1 MAERPFLA
9 LPSPQAGTAP
19 PGHGGAAR
27 LRLPTDAQQI
37 STYGPV
43 FKRLR
48 ETLARPGGVMTL
60 RDDPESLA
68 PDRVIVFEIAGRIDT
83 FRDAVAKVPGLELL
97 AEIETEFPADTHF
110 AVVDK
115 RDQDRPDKLITGR
128 FYLAMPNLNAFSQ
141 LLSLWEQ
148 WERTHRLDRGFAPFA
163 NVFRHLHKLRP
174 WGPPDRISDE
184 TIEFWR
190 QESERHPDREVRTEV
205 ELWFAP
211 NARERERV
219 SNRVKTLLDE
229 TGGRLVHEV
238 VISEIAYHGMLVDV
252 PSGEIQK
259 LMTRRGV
266 KLAFADEVMFLRPQ
280 GLMISP
286 AEVEPFDDP
295 SHFVPTLPV
304 ETDAPIAA
312 LLDGVPIP
320 LHSLLKDRLV
330 LDDPDD
336 LQNTTI
342 VAGRVHGTAM
352 ASLILHGDLN
362 AKGPS
367 LGRPLYVRPLLLTT
381 GNGPE
386 ESDKNRLLVDTVHRA
401 VLRMRGSAGEEAAVP
416 AVFLVNLSVGDPRRP
431 FTQMVSPLA
440 RLLDYLADKYA
451 LLFLVSAGNAT
462 TPLTIPGF
470 KDWTKFTAAS
480 PGDREKAVLTGLN
493 AAKHER
499 SILSP
504 AESLN
509 ALTIGAHH
517 HDDISQR
524 RPAGNAVDPFDDR
537 RLPNPSSAL
546 GLGYRRAVKPEI
558 YLPGGCEHLRMK
570 RTGGGVEVGFGA
582 PQRLY
587 GLSAAAP
594 DTSGQGRD
602 DQLALSDGT
611 SSATALATRA
621 AHRIFDALMDPDVPL
636 LLREMDPAYYAVV
649 VKALLVHRAR
659 WNGKAD
665 LLKEICGP
673 ADRRRFDERSEN
685 VIRFL
690 GFGVPDIDQAIECAT
705 NRATLI
711 GFGALKPDQAL
722 IYRVPLPRSLERV
735 TEPRSLTITLAWFSP
750 IKTGHQSYRCVRLEA
765 APLQPTQA
773 LGVERQ
779 DDQPTDNPVKRGTV
793 FHERLY
799 GEKAVPFIDEGYL
812 NLQVWRKEDAG
823 GITDEIRFGIAVS
836 IEAEGAIPIY
846 DEIAQRLRVTPRP

>member
-1 MAERPFLA
+1 
-9 LPSPQAGTAP
+9 
-19 PGHGGAAR
+19 
-27 LRLPTDAQQI
+27 
-37 STYGPV
+37 
-43 FKRLR
+43 
-48 ETLARPGGVMTL
+48 
-60 RDDPESLA
+60 
-68 PDRVIVFEIAGRIDT
+68 
-83 FRDAVAKVPGLELL
+83 
-97 AEIETEFPADTHF
+97 
-110 AVVDK
+110 
-115 RDQDRPDKLITGR
+115 
-128 FYLAMPNLNAFSQ
+128 
-141 LLSLWEQ
+141 
-148 WERTHRLDRGFAPFA
+148 
-163 NVFRHLHKLRP
+163 
-174 WGPPDRISDE
+174 
-184 TIEFWR
+184 
-190 QESERHPDREVRTEV
+190 
-205 ELWFAP
+205 
-211 NARERERV
+211 
-219 SNRVKTLLDE
+219 
-229 TGGRLVHEV
+229 
-238 VISEIAYHGMLVDV
+238 
-252 PSGEIQK
+252 
-259 LMTRRGV
+259 
-266 KLAFADEVMFLRPQ
+266 MFLRPQ
-280 GLMISP
+280 GLLISP
-286 AEVEPFDDP
+286 AEIEPFDDP

-312 LLDGVPIP
+312 LLDGVPME
-320 LHSLLKDRLV
+320 LHSLLRDRLSV
-330 LDDPDD
+330 DDADGLRD
-336 LQNTTI
+336 NAI
-342 VAGRVHGTAM
+342 VARRVHGTAM

-362 AKGPS
+362 AKGPA
-367 LGRPLYVRPLLLTT
+367 LGRPLYVRPVLLATA
-381 GNGPE
+381 NGCE
-386 ESDKNRLLVDTVHRA
+386 QSDANRLLVDTVHRA
-401 VLRMRGSAGEEAAVP
+401 VLRIRGSAGEEAAAP
-416 AVFLVNLSVGDPRRP
+416 TVFLVNLSVGDPRRP

-470 KDWTKFTAAS
+470 RDWTKFTAAS
-480 PGDREKAVLTGLN
+480 PSDREKAVLTGLN

-517 HDDISQR
+517 HDDVGQR
-524 RPAGNAVDPFDDR
+524 RLAVNAVDPFDDR

-570 RTGGGVEVGFGA
+570 RTGGRVEAGFGA

-621 AHRIFDALMDPDVPL
+621 AHRIFDALMDPDVQL
-636 LLREMDPAYYAVV
+636 LLREMDSAYYAVV
-649 VKALLVHRAR
+649 IKALLVHRAR

-690 GFGVPDIDQAIECAT
+690 GFGVPDIDEAIECAA
-705 NRATLI
+705 NRATLV

-750 IKTGHQSYRCVRLEA
+750 IKPGHQSYRCVRLEA
-765 APLQPTQA
+765 APLQPTRA

-799 GEKAVPFIDEGYL
+799 GEKAVPFIDDGYL

-836 IEAEGAIPIY
+836 IEAEGAIPVY
-846 DEIAQRLRVTPRP
+846 DEIAQRLRVAPRP